1 MQQRKVALLGYG
13 AIDQEIIQSCRL
25 MPLGPQILLL
35 SPIVGD
41 FESEETR
48 TTFSPP
54 KPAKLKK
61 MAQAGRFPA
70 PKHCAIHLGENDWQ
84 SIPANV
90 GSFGQLTGIPVWLP
104 VVRMNSRTV
113 AFF

>member
-1 MQQRKVALLGYG
+1 
-13 AIDQEIIQSCRL
+13 
-25 MPLGPQILLL
+25 
-35 SPIVGD
+35 
-41 FESEETR
+41 
-48 TTFSPP
+48 
-54 KPAKLKK
+54 

-70 PKHCAIHLGENDWQ
+70 PKHCAIHLGENDWL

-90 GSFGQLTGIPVWLP
+90 VSFGQLMGIPVWLP